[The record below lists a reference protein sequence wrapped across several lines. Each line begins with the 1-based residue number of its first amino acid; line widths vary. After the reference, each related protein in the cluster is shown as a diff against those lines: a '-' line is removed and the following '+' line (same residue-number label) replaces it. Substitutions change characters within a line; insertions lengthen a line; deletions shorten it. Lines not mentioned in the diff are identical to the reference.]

1 MNKPAIILFGV
12 GMFAAGGTV
21 GFLLGVA
28 SVDAGRSFLED
39 LVTTEQ
45 PAELA
50 APRRHER
57 PAFDLSYPSNWRL
70 DDKDEDYD
78 PDHLLSIE
86 SPGSAVVTV
95 SVSEVALDPETMVA
109 AQREALQK
117 LMPSPAATPLSRWG
131 AHDGVGVRLEGRLL
145 GMKGTIVVFAAVQ
158 GERSFAVVTQ
168 LFDEDRAMVQPGF
181 DLVERTFRLR

>member
-1 MNKPAIILFGV
+1 MNKPAIVLFGV
-12 GMFAAGGTV
+12 GMFAAGSAV
-21 GFLLGVA
+21 GFVLGVA

-39 LVTTEQ
+39 LVTSEQ
-45 PAELA
+45 RADVA

-57 PAFDLSYPSNWRL
+57 PAFELWYPGNWHV

-78 PDHLLSIE
+78 PDHLFSIE

-95 SVSEVALDPETMVA
+95 SVNDVALDPTTLVA

-117 LMPSPAATPLSRWG
+117 LMPSPKATPLTRWG
-131 AHDGVGVRLEGRLL
+131 AHDGVGVRLEGRMF
-145 GMKGTIVVFAAVQ
+145 GMKGTIVAFAAAQ
-158 GERSFAVVTQ
+158 GERSFAVVMQ

-181 DLVERTFRLR
+181 DLVERTFKLR